1 MNDFHHRLS
10 SSPSIK
16 PSKDVDVD
24 ENEPKYHQQTS
35 PNLQNNPKV
44 MPKHYMSTTISAA
57 SKANL
62 PRKKILGDRNE
73 ASEPSSSFETKFEK
87 ISILDNSDESLS
99 QSTGGGEEEENEDAL
114 VVSADLA
121 SSPPY
126 DPLTNYLSPRPQ
138 FLRYKPNRRHCRVI
152 FHGREIEDGE
162 AKEEGLTSRSGSLDS
177 LNASHEEEAASDSGG
192 SSSSSSPSSSIIQ
205 KKEDDVVEGAIGE
218 SEERDEDEIVEEKE
232 EEEEED
238 KGCNFKGL
246 FKSLF
251 LLAVLVLSTMFIS
264 SMNSSTPMSSLRFD
278 ESTLSG
284 YCNMQ
289 NHTISQNGDP
299 IELKKSDFD
308 RGLEEENM
316 VEAIWFKNAVD
327 SNVEEEGNVDVDE
340 DIEFD
345 EIESTDEV
353 NEDDDAAVEVAE
365 GENKSIVEDNMD
377 EFSMDLLEPTED
389 YQLLTFSE
397 EQNDIE
403 VSQDEDVTGS
413 ITEEVVLSENMD
425 TDTKLNDEN
434 LKQMETK
441 FSFKIL
447 VAGLI
452 LSTIIAT
459 LFLRF
464 RLRANPCTE
473 PLQVKEEEIITGDSN
488 PLPSK
493 PYFESWKIEKCKE
506 EIPSKKDELIDEIVS
521 LRDHTQPHAPSV
533 EFLGEF
539 VVRDI
544 RNSGVKNR
552 RTEVEESNFSFS
564 TENFGDKS
572 HSVSIQSQP
581 AHSEFSV
588 TDDSPSQGSYAGNK
602 KDDGESNNEMMTP
615 TTAKRSSSR
624 KGEAKA
630 TPVRRSSR
638 IRSRAVLSP

>member
-1 MNDFHHRLS
+1 
-10 SSPSIK
+10 
-16 PSKDVDVD
+16 
-24 ENEPKYHQQTS
+24 
-35 PNLQNNPKV
+35 

-99 QSTGGGEEEENEDAL
+99 QSNGGGEEEENEDAL

-177 LNASHEEEAASDSGG
+177 LNASHEEEAAS
-192 SSSSSSPSSSIIQ
+192 
-205 KKEDDVVEGAIGE
+205 E
-218 SEERDEDEIVEEKE
+218 S
-232 EEEEED
+232 
-238 KGCNFKGL
+238 
-246 FKSLF
+246 
-251 LLAVLVLSTMFIS
+251 VLSTMFIS

-316 VEAIWFKNAVD
+316 VEAIC
-327 SNVEEEGNVDVDE
+327 
-340 DIEFD
+340 
-345 EIESTDEV
+345 TDEV
-353 NEDDDAAVEVAE
+353 NEDDAAAVEVAE

-473 PLQVKEEEIITGDSN
+473 PLQVKEEEIIIGDSN

-602 KDDGESNNEMMTP
+602 KDDGESNNVMMTP